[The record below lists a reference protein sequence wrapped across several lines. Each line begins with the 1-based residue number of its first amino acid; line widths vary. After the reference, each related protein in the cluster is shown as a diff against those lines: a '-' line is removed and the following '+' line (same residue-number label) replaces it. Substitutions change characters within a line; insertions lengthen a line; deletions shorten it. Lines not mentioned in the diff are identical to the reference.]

1 MILEINVI
9 ILTDDKEKAG
19 LLNFYFAFIF
29 YVKEED

>member
-1 MILEINVI
+1 MILRINVI
-9 ILTDDKEKAG
+9 TLTDDKEKAE